1 MRARKRE
8 QSFGLIVVGN
18 EILDGRNRDAHF
30 DAVSVILCD
39 RNLSLAWAL
48 YLPDE
53 KSTLTWH
60 LKWAFEQRTP
70 FFCCGGIGSTPDDLT
85 RDCAAKALGVPLK
98 HHPEGVRIIKE
109 RFEGGATK
117 HRLLMVKFPRG
128 AELVPNP
135 INRVPGFMIR
145 NGYFVPGFPSMAHP
159 MIRWVLDT
167 LYVPGRARKSA
178 SLLLPRTREADL
190 CYIMEGFV
198 KTHPKL
204 NFSSLPAFAK
214 DGPQVRLGI
223 SGLPHD
229 VTRGLRDLKATLRSE
244 GIRWRE

>member
-1 MRARKRE
+1 MKKSAEK
-8 QSFGLIVVGN
+8 FGLVVVGN

-30 DAVSVILCD
+30 DAVSRILRD
-39 RNLSLAWAL
+39 RDLALAWAL
-48 YLPDE
+48 CLPDDRKVLE
-53 KSTLTWH
+53 SH
-60 LKWAFEQRTP
+60 LKWAFGLKTP

-98 HHPEGVRIIKE
+98 HHPEGVKIIRE

-128 AELVPNP
+128 ADLIPNP

-145 NGYFVPGFPSMAHP
+145 KGYFVPGFPSMAHP

-167 LYVPGRARKSA
+167 LYRPGRAKKA
-178 SLLLPRTREADL
+178 ATILLPRTKEADL
-190 CYIMEGFV
+190 CYTMEKFV
-198 KTHPKL
+198 LAHPEL

-214 DGPQVRLGI
+214 DGPQVKLGI
-223 SGLPHD
+223 SGLPGD
-229 VTRGLRDLKATLRSE
+229 VARGLRHLKAALRKDGFSPSP
-244 GIRWRE
+244 